1 MARSSFNTAG
11 VQDQPAWNG
20 DPGQVNRYRDYF
32 STRSRLALTVDTR
45 TATEY
50 GVVRTF
56 GQADFQFDTLGGAT
70 FNPNNLSTQL
80 GNNGNLLNS
89 AGGGYTA
96 AQDRM
101 PTLACILRISSATSV
116 SIRLGVCSRF
126 QPRRM
131 RLMLPTTFSVQVALR
146 LRRRRSAATLIP
158 SGAVR

>member
-1 MARSSFNTAG
+1 VARSSFNTAG

-70 FNPNNLSTQL
+70 FNNLSTQL

-89 AGGGYTA
+89 VGGGYTA

-101 PTLACILRISSATSV
+101 PTLVCVLRISSATSV

>member
-1 MARSSFNTAG
+1 MVRSSFNTAG

-70 FNPNNLSTQL
+70 FDNLSTQL
-80 GNNGNLLNS
+80 GNNGNPLNS

-101 PTLACILRISSATSV
+101 PTLVCVLRISSATSV
-116 SIRLGVCSRF
+116 SIRLGICSRF